1 MIPAQPPTTAHDPH
15 LETRVALLD
24 AAERLFSQHGIE
36 GTSVREIVREAGTN
50 LGAINYHFG
59 TKERLALEVFARR
72 LEPVNRDRLAR
83 LDALEASTEPGKLT
97 LEQVL
102 EALIR
107 PVMEFDEDGT
117 KNCDDL
123 MRLISRSFQEPNPEV
138 KKFVEQQF
146 AEVIRRFDAA
156 ILRLMPGL
164 SSADLFWRMSFLH
177 GALHHGLQTWLRFEQ
192 DPFAMLF
199 TPAVEKPDREELTRR
214 LIAFATAGM
223 SAGQSKASESPNPGI
238 L

>member
-1 MIPAQPPTTAHDPH
+1 
-15 LETRVALLD
+15 
-24 AAERLFSQHGIE
+24 
-36 GTSVREIVREAGTN
+36 
-50 LGAINYHFG
+50 
-59 TKERLALEVFARR
+59 
-72 LEPVNRDRLAR
+72 VNRDRLAR
-83 LDALEASTEPGKLT
+83 LDALEASTEPEKLT

-192 DPFAMLF
+192 VPFAMLF

-223 SAGQSKASESPNPGI
+223 SAGQSKA
-238 L
+238 